1 MSKVA
6 IITDSNSGITQQQ
19 AKKYGVS
26 VIPMPFYIDEELC
39 YEGVSLSQ
47 EEFYEKLK
55 NDVEINTSQPS
66 PADLTFLWEEMLA
79 THDEIVYIPMSS
91 GLSNSCQ
98 TAKIMA
104 QEYDGKVEVVNNQRI
119 SVTQKQSVLDAVALA
134 ESGKTAAEIR
144 EILEKEKFESS
155 IYITLDTL
163 KYLKKGGRITP
174 AAAAIG
180 TVLNLKPV
188 LQMQGEKLE
197 SFKKARGKEA
207 AKKIMI
213 EAVKNDLENKYKGV
227 DKSKIHMH
235 AAYSGN
241 PEEAEQ
247 WVKELEENFPGFEIN
262 ADPLSLSVSC
272 HIGHGALAVA
282 TSKSIDEY
290 L

>member
-188 LQMQGEKLE
+188 LQIQGEKLD

>member
-1 MSKVA
+1 MKKVA

-19 AKKYGVS
+19 AEKYGVS
-26 VIPMPFYIDEELC
+26 VIPMPFYIDEKLC
-39 YEGVSLSQ
+39 YEDVSLSQ
-47 EEFYEKLK
+47 EEFYEMLK

-66 PADLTFLWEEMLA
+66 PADLTFLWEEMLK
-79 THDEIVYIPMSS
+79 THDEVVYIPMSS

-98 TAKIMA
+98 TANIMA
-104 QEYDGKVEVVNNQRI
+104 QEYDGKVEIVNNQRI
-119 SVTQKQSVLDAVALA
+119 SVTQKQSVLDAVKLA

-174 AAAAIG
+174 TAAAIG

-188 LQMQGEKLE
+188 LQIQGEKLD

-213 EAVKNDLENKYKGV
+213 EAIKNDFETKYKGV
-227 DKSKIHMH
+227 DKSRIHMY

-247 WVKELEENFPGFEIN
+247 WLAELKEHFPEFEIDM
-262 ADPLSLSVSC
+262 DPLSLSVSC